1 MEQYVSKTNDKFAK
15 SVYTYLQKGTI
26 RKDIDNLIKQITYE
40 SEDRL
45 MITFATL
52 GHRDTISKEW
62 TEYYVSTLEKNGI
75 CSIIGEQDYI
85 PDKYPKAIRN
95 PSDQAKLFI
104 SHPKDMNNMPVV
116 APGYIASQKIIHT
129 LQFMIYEGDSWA
141 YDLLKKEKDIPKTW
155 KEWVIEYENDK
166 LNIKRRPMSITERIL
181 EVYEET
187 HSVKSTVKK
196 TGCSWNK
203 IVKTLSSEGIIINK
217 THALILEMYRK
228 NISPDNIA
236 KEIGC
241 SKRTVMAYIPRKRPV
256 YNENQSENALRIKRS
271 RAKKKK

>member
-1 MEQYVSKTNDKFAK
+1 
-15 SVYTYLQKGTI
+15 
-26 RKDIDNLIKQITYE
+26 
-40 SEDRL
+40 
-45 MITFATL
+45 
-52 GHRDTISKEW
+52 
-62 TEYYVSTLEKNGI
+62 
-75 CSIIGEQDYI
+75 
-85 PDKYPKAIRN
+85 
-95 PSDQAKLFI
+95 
-104 SHPKDMNNMPVV
+104 
-116 APGYIASQKIIHT
+116 
-129 LQFMIYEGDSWA
+129 
-141 YDLLKKEKDIPKTW
+141 
-155 KEWVIEYENDK
+155 
-166 LNIKRRPMSITERIL
+166 MSITERIL

-228 NISPDNIA
+228 NISPDNIP

>member
-1 MEQYVSKTNDKFAK
+1 
-15 SVYTYLQKGTI
+15 
-26 RKDIDNLIKQITYE
+26 
-40 SEDRL
+40 
-45 MITFATL
+45 
-52 GHRDTISKEW
+52 
-62 TEYYVSTLEKNGI
+62 
-75 CSIIGEQDYI
+75 
-85 PDKYPKAIRN
+85 
-95 PSDQAKLFI
+95 
-104 SHPKDMNNMPVV
+104 
-116 APGYIASQKIIHT
+116 
-129 LQFMIYEGDSWA
+129 
-141 YDLLKKEKDIPKTW
+141 
-155 KEWVIEYENDK
+155 
-166 LNIKRRPMSITERIL
+166 MSITERIL

-187 HSVKSTVKK
+187 HSVKS